1 MGSGLINT
9 ARQLA
14 FDVLR
19 KIEKDKS
26 YSNIAIAGALKDA
39 GLQNADKA
47 LFTAIVYGTIER
59 MITIDYNLSL
69 YLKQPLKKLKPQVLI
84 ILRMGAYQVLFMD
97 KIPDRAAI
105 NESVNLTK
113 ENGVSF
119 ASGLVNAV
127 LRKISTNGLKLPEIG
142 NNPSEEEKL
151 AFYSIKYSCP
161 KELVELFINSYGEGN
176 AVGIMEH
183 SLGAQSVSIRVN
195 TTRITADDLAE
206 KLNAEGV
213 SVRPHKSVQNA
224 LCLENVGSIEEL
236 DAYKEGLFH
245 VQDVSSQMCC
255 AALGAQPGDTVFD
268 VCAAP
273 GGKSFTIAELME
285 NSGVI
290 KSFDLHEHR
299 VKLISDGAKRLGLQ
313 IVDAQV
319 GDAEKCNE
327 AIGLADRVLC
337 DVPCAGLG
345 IIGRKPEIRYK
356 SLENIDNLPHMQYN
370 ILTNASLYLKVNGT
384 LVYSTCSLNPAE
396 NDEVVSKFVN
406 EHPEF
411 SLISTETVMPH
422 LNDSDGFFI
431 AVLIR
436 TE

>member
-1 MGSGLINT
+1 M
-9 ARQLA
+9 
-14 FDVLR
+14 

-59 MITIDYNLSL
+59 MITLDYNLAL
-69 YLKQPLKKLKPQVLI
+69 YLKQPLKKLKPQVLS

-113 ENGVSF
+113 SNGAGF

-127 LRKISTNGLKLPEIG
+127 LRKVSANGLKLPEIG
-142 NNPSEEEKL
+142 ENPTEDERN
-151 AFYSIKYSCP
+151 AFYSVKYSCP
-161 KELVELFINSYGEGN
+161 RELVKLFWDSYGEEN

-183 SLGAQSVSIRVN
+183 SLGAQPVTVRVN
-195 TTRITADDLAE
+195 TTRCTVE
-206 KLNAEGV
+206 KLVERFALEGV
-213 SVRPHKSVQNA
+213 TAKPHKSVSNA
-224 LCLENVGSIEEL
+224 LCLENVGSIEGL
-236 DAYKEGLFH
+236 DTYKEGLFH
-245 VQDVSSQMCC
+245 VQDASSQMCC
-255 AALGAQPGDTVFD
+255 AALGVKPGDTVFD

-273 GGKSFTIAELME
+273 GGKSFTLAELME
-285 NSGVI
+285 NEGVLRA
-290 KSFDLHEHR
+290 FDLYEHR
-299 VKLISDGAKRLGLQ
+299 VKLISSGAKRLGLD

-319 GDAEKCNE
+319 GNAEEYNGDL
-327 AIGLADRVLC
+327 GLADRVLC

-356 SLENIDNLPHMQYN
+356 SLENIDNLPCLQYN
-370 ILTNASLYLKVNGT
+370 ILTTASRYLRVNGT

-411 SLISTETVMPH
+411 ELISTETVMPH

-431 AVLIR
+431 AVLTR